1 MGLLNFLRK
10 LKRSETEAR
19 LLILGLD
26 NSGKTT
32 ILKKLSEEDISH
44 ITPTQGFNIK
54 SLNHGDFKLNVW
66 DIGGQKSIRPYWRN
80 YFESSDAIIYV
91 IDSADR
97 RRMEETGIELQA
109 LLEEEK
115 LAGIPLLI
123 FANKQDLLNSLTAAE
138 LTKGLNLHA
147 IRDRTWQIFACSGKD
162 GSGLQAGMEFLVQE
176 LNEKFKMKGKVK
188 A

>member
-1 MGLLNFLRK
+1 
-10 LKRSETEAR
+10 
-19 LLILGLD
+19 
-26 NSGKTT
+26 
-32 ILKKLSEEDISH
+32 
-44 ITPTQGFNIK
+44 
-54 SLNHGDFKLNVW
+54 
-66 DIGGQKSIRPYWRN
+66 
-80 YFESSDAIIYV
+80 
-91 IDSADR
+91 
-97 RRMEETGIELQA
+97 MEETGIELQA